1 MTRLAGCRPAIA
13 ALLPSAL
20 LAAATP
26 AGSADYPPRWEE
38 TVRERLEFADP
49 AAERQLVVDGLWGG
63 IRVTGSDG
71 AAVEL
76 VVRHV
81 IRANDD
87 AAVDR
92 ARREVTLQTSREGG
106 RIELVVDG
114 PFRDRVDGRRWR
126 WNEWDPDFEAVYDF
140 EIRVPRSTGLRLAT
154 VLDGDVVVE
163 GVEGRLELSNVVG
176 DVRVR
181 AASPTTGVLK
191 TVGGEMR
198 AELSGAPQEAMRFET
213 VSGDIEVTFPAN
225 LDADARLETQWGEL
239 YSEFEVE
246 LLPVEPVIRKRDG
259 GWSLEGATPAVR
271 IGRGGPLLSF
281 ETLSG
286 DIYLRKAGR

>member
-1 MTRLAGCRPAIA
+1 MRRVAGWRPTLA

-20 LAAATP
+20 LAAAP
-26 AGSADYPPRWEE
+26 AGAADYPPRWEE

-49 AAERQLVVDGLWGG
+49 GAERQLVVDGLWGG
-63 IRVTGSDG
+63 IRVTGTDG

-87 AAVDR
+87 AAVER
-92 ARREVTLQTSREGG
+92 ARREVTLQVRREGG

-114 PFRDRVDGRRWR
+114 PFRDRADGRRWR
-126 WNEWDPDFEAVYDF
+126 WNEWDPEFEAVYDF
-140 EIRVPRSTGLRLAT
+140 EIRVPRRTGLRLAT

-176 DVRVR
+176 DVRVL
-181 AASPTTGVLK
+181 AAWPTAGALK
-191 TVGGEMR
+191 TVSGEMR
-198 AELSGAPQEAMRFET
+198 ADLTGAPREVMHFET
-213 VSGDIEVTFPAN
+213 VSGDIEVSFPAS

-246 LLPVEPVIRKRDG
+246 LLPVEPVIRQKDG

-271 IGRGGPLLSF
+271 IGHGGPLLSF

-286 DIYLRKAGR
+286 DIYLRKADR